1 MISDAPTQIDSLNK
15 RNSVLI
21 VWEVLN
27 DIFLGSTPEAA
38 VANLERYCRGRRN
51 TGWKILLLTCPAT
64 VNPGLAPKLVIADR
78 IIRQGWRNYANGLL
92 DVRGIA
98 GLQNPADTN
107 AYYDGI
113 HLSDKKDN
121 ETHLWC
127 NGVKWGIYE

>member
-1 MISDAPTQIDSLNK
+1 MISDAPTQIDPLNK

-64 VNPGLAPKLVIADR
+64 VNSGLAPKLAIADR
-78 IIRQGWRNYANGLL
+78 IIRQNWRNYANGLL
-92 DVRGIA
+92 DVTAIPELANANRSDIYPDTVHLGARGYQILFEEA
-98 GLQNPADTN
+98 NRCLRR
-107 AYYDGI
+107 
-113 HLSDKKDN
+113 LRR
-121 ETHLWC
+121 
-127 NGVKWGIYE
+127 